1 MEEKTGSQN
10 HKMILNNRK
19 SAVLSGVTDV
29 MSFDVSE
36 ILLETEQGVLL
47 IRGKDLHVNRLTL
60 EKGEIEI
67 DGRVDSFSY
76 SDVGNGN
83 KPQESLFGRL
93 FR

>member
-1 MEEKTGSQN
+1 MEEKIGGQN
-10 HKMILNNRK
+10 HKLILNNRK
-19 SAVLSGVTDV
+19 SAVISGVTDV

-36 ILLETEQGVLL
+36 ILLETEQGALF

-76 SDVGNGN
+76 SDV
-83 KPQESLFGRL
+83 KQQESLLGRL
-93 FR
+93 FK